1 MLQPVHIEPP
11 KLMKWC
17 HKKENSNHSRTW
29 NTPLKTNMTVE
40 KQSFGRYIM
49 WYTIYI
55 YTLYYILLKLVF
67 FHCHPSLPS
76 QRLASRLASLA
87 MGTWESH
94 WNSSTNV
101 QPIDPKTK
109 LWGFALFGQ
118 EESGML
124 ADSTTKLES
133 ANRTKSHDLLSSQ
146 PATLLVNASA
156 FPSSAA
162 RCKRERSMT
171 ALHLMMFQDTSL
183 MWLLVINIEDSH
195 L

>member
-1 MLQPVHIEPP
+1 
-11 KLMKWC
+11 
-17 HKKENSNHSRTW
+17 
-29 NTPLKTNMTVE
+29 
-40 KQSFGRYIM
+40 M
-49 WYTIYI
+49 WYSIYIYI

-162 RCKRERSMT
+162 RCKREMVHDCTTSYDVSRNFT
-171 ALHLMMFQDTSL
+171 GVTVGHQHWRFTSL
-183 MWLLVINIEDSH
+183 APTTIKTHEAINIKWHSPN
-195 L
+195 